1 MKIKTKNAET
11 FDVEFNE
18 WAEQEMMSHGKD
30 ISFKDW
36 AEDEGMKHGNVPI
49 TEWAEHEEESHDADM
64 VRKITKRKCI
74 KISWTIGMMN
84 GKEAHLHLRNG
95 KS

>member
-1 MKIKTKNAET
+1 MNGFMPKKQRAKEYEDNRRRYGAET

-36 AEDEGMKHGNVPI
+36 AEDEGMKQ
-49 TEWAEHEEESHDADM
+49 
-64 VRKITKRKCI
+64 
-74 KISWTIGMMN
+74 
-84 GKEAHLHLRNG
+84 
-95 KS
+95 